1 MLFYENLFQL
11 LQWWKEIERD
21 AKKAKMIKCEQCGVE
36 KEEDDP
42 DLFRKFD
49 KTFCTFSC
57 LKKYINTHK

>member
-1 MLFYENLFQL
+1 
-11 LQWWKEIERD
+11 
-21 AKKAKMIKCEQCGVE
+21 MIKCEQCGVE